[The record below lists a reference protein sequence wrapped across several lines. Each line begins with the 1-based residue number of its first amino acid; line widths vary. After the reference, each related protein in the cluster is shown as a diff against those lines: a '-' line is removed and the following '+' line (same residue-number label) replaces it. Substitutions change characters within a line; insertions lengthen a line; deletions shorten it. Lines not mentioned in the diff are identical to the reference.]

1 MLFDSTI
8 PSVSARIGL
17 PPPPYGSNV
26 NRERRVM
33 WCAQE
38 TKELIRLAGRMF
50 GTNANCRKHS
60 KEVYQI
66 ISDEMKRRGHHKS
79 LEQCRIKWKHLKGFY
94 FEALLKDTEAD
105 QLLICPFFKELEPIL
120 KNAKKGAARGS
131 GSSST
136 CSLLTKPKKKPEQT
150 PANKMPVFQTVLI
163 DEKKTEKPETS
174 DSQKFVIV
182 QDPLG
187 MMKQTVVLK
196 PQVSTTAGT
205 PLNLQQPK
213 YVLSNN
219 QNGVWQQILLT
230 VPQQKGAVQA
240 GQMKPLVVTPQDPLS
255 LPKAP
260 AKNATP
266 PSATATSTPS
276 RAASASPA
284 PAPSVA
290 PLAPIPLTVAP
301 PVVPEICLR
310 WDSYNKN
317 MRNMFPVLLSNER
330 FCDVTLACEGRSI
343 KCHKFMLS
351 ACSPYFDQLL
361 GDNPCRHPIVL
372 LKDLQFWE
380 VQAILDFIYKGEVRV
395 RQNKLPQLLAAA
407 SCLQI
412 KGLSETVASSPTPN
426 ENCDKNTRNDRNDKN
441 DNNSAGLVKPTSHKE
456 LKGAQKRKSPPT
468 CSSDSMAST
477 SVDDSD
483 SESEADEQSRLIVV
497 RNSIDEADSTSSG
510 IPTTNGTII
519 KKIKLEH
526 PSSASCSDSKD
537 QKNCVT
543 EPANPGISVKKKT
556 GNPPNLIK
564 IEHPI
569 ITKQEPPEDYE
580 NEWKDDGSSSPSYY
594 PDYPE
599 AIVDT
604 VLTEEDASNQ

>member
-1 MLFDSTI
+1 MLENSGATGESGFDLSLRGERQRELEKGRERERERERDRGRG
-8 PSVSARIGL
+8 SYNSSMVSAVWQYCTRL
-17 PPPPYGSNV
+17 PNNGVKCNV
-26 NRERRVM
+26 CARVM
-33 WCAQE
+33 AFHGTTNLRVHIGRHFGIKP
-38 TKELIRLAGRMF
+38 TKQRLLA
-50 GTNANCRKHS
+50 
-60 KEVYQI
+60 
-66 ISDEMKRRGHHKS
+66 
-79 LEQCRIKWKHLKGFY
+79 
-94 FEALLKDTEAD
+94 
-105 QLLICPFFKELEPIL
+105 
-120 KNAKKGAARGS
+120 
-131 GSSST
+131 
-136 CSLLTKPKKKPEQT
+136 
-150 PANKMPVFQTVLI
+150 
-163 DEKKTEKPETS
+163 
-174 DSQKFVIV
+174 
-182 QDPLG
+182 LG
-187 MMKQTVVLK
+187 MDKNHAHR
-196 PQVSTTAGT
+196 S
-205 PLNLQQPK
+205 
-213 YVLSNN
+213 
-219 QNGVWQQILLT
+219 

-260 AKNATP
+260 LKNATP